1 MKTSVDKITIQLISN
16 ETNKKNTTGNFE
28 HKYVSK
34 KKKKIKGI
42 FIHLSK
48 VLIFWNLEAK
58 FKSLPERITFNKL
71 LMLHIL

>member
-16 ETNKKNTTGNFE
+16 ETNKKILQEILSTN
-28 HKYVSK
+28 VSK

>member
-1 MKTSVDKITIQLISN
+1 M
-16 ETNKKNTTGNFE
+16 FP
-28 HKYVSK
+28 

>member
-16 ETNKKNTTGNFE
+16 ETNKKILQEILSTN
-28 HKYVSK
+28 VSK

-42 FIHLSK
+42 FINLSK

>member
-16 ETNKKNTTGNFE
+16 ETNKKILQEILSTN
-28 HKYVSK
+28 VSKK